1 MFNFKY
7 HSHYFGAAK
16 KGKFPASFLSKFIL
30 ILLISFNSYGQPGRI
45 VGVNLAGNIEIE
57 LSDLRSS
64 AGGKIVACLFK
75 KEMGFPDDGSKAFQI
90 ANPGIANAFVFKEI
104 PKGEYALALLHDLD
118 GDGKMTY
125 SMLGMPKDGFAS
137 SPDGGPLLSKPTF
150 KAARFFHDGIK
161 TRLKIK
167 MHYLSFSNP

>member
-7 HSHYFGAAK
+7 HSRFFGAAK
-16 KGKFPASFLSKFIL
+16 KGKFLASLLSKLIL
-30 ILLISFNSYGQPGRI
+30 ALLISFHSFGQPGRI

-57 LSDLRSS
+57 ISDLRTSP
-64 AGGKIVACLFK
+64 GGKIVACLFN
-75 KEMGFPDDGSKAFQI
+75 KEKGFPDDGSKAFKI
-90 ANPGIANAFVFKEI
+90 ANPGLADAFVFREI

-150 KAARFFHDGIK
+150 KSARFFHDGIK

-167 MHYLSFSNP
+167 MHYLTLRNP